1 MYKVN
6 ALGSHLWVQKLVAP
20 CQWNKANVNK
30 PDTLETFNKMPCYPF
45 PYIICHMTPQLN
57 LLLQK
62 NSTSSCWFP
71 WDLDIGKTTQK
82 KGVREGTAFAFSFW
96 WGNDFL
102 QLADQELAL
111 SLPGTRTWNEDLEH
125 TQMRI
130 KMQPQ
135 VIIDGNKQLEK
146 AVTSYTNAR
155 VMPSA
160 FVCPVRWLYSS
171 FHNDPV
177 FSFTLSPT
185 STGMPNANL
194 PRVWSHPG
202 KTQGLPPYR
211 VSQ

>member
-1 MYKVN
+1 M
-6 ALGSHLWVQKLVAP
+6 L
-20 CQWNKANVNK
+20 
-30 PDTLETFNKMPCYPF
+30 CYPS

-62 NSTSSCWFP
+62 KKKKKSTSSCWFP
-71 WDLDIGKTTQK
+71 WDLDTGKTTQK
-82 KGVREGTAFAFSFW
+82 KRVREGTAFAFSFW

-111 SLPGTRTWNEDLEH
+111 SLPGTRTWNEDLAH

-130 KMQPQ
+130 KMQPE
-135 VIIDGNKQLEK
+135 VIIDGNKKLEK

-194 PRVWSHPG
+194 LRVWSHPG
-202 KTQGLPPYR
+202 KTQGRPPYR